1 MMSIEGLLDRMITLV
16 SISLC
21 IHRRT
26 LEKRIGIKIDK
37 LPYAAI
43 ASPTA
48 SHGLASSLPTPGS
61 PCRQNSSDCQRVRC
75 MEWKLVDVFYLS
87 IYLSLQRPSNTMLG

>member
-16 SISLC
+16 STSLC

-61 PCRQNSSDCQRVRC
+61 PCRQNSSDCQRVWC
-75 MEWKLVDVFYLS
+75 MEWKLVDMCLIS
-87 IYLSLQRPSNTMLG
+87 RYLSLQRPSNTMLG